1 MRTALVALR
10 MGFGLA
16 LVGPAPLAGQQAVSV
31 AIEGFNGFPW
41 GVSRTEIE
49 AAFGEPDQ
57 ADRMDNGVL
66 VLAFRDSLLS
76 REAVTLYALLEGRGL
91 VKGQHMVRIDLEAGD
106 CEGQYRVYRDY
117 VTLRYPL
124 IKPVESYEFPF
135 SVDFCTAIADRT
147 GGWATQWKDPS
158 TGAVVT
164 VVVEEGTEVVKLIYE
179 SGAFLEWLD
188 PPPSAEEDSD

>member
-1 MRTALVALR
+1 MRTALTALR

-117 VTLRYPL
+117 VLSPHQAGRELRVSVQRRLLHGDRRPDGGVGD
-124 IKPVESYEFPF
+124 PVEG
-135 SVDFCTAIADRT
+135 SVDRSRGDGGRRGGHGSGQADIRIRSVPRMAGPT
-147 GGWATQWKDPS
+147 SIRGRR
-158 TGAVVT
+158 
-164 VVVEEGTEVVKLIYE
+164 L
-179 SGAFLEWLD
+179 
-188 PPPSAEEDSD
+188 